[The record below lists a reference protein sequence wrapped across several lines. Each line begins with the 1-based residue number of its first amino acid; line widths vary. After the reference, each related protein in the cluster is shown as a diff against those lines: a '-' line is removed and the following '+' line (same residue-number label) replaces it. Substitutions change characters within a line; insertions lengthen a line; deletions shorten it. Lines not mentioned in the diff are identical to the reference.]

1 MSNNFLVF
9 DVNKLNML
17 SDSEYISDSER
28 TGGVAQGISR
38 SILFNKVLF
47 QTSSMAAALGTVLSN
62 RGFNAIDNDQEGLVD
77 ALNRSFP
84 LNRGLP
90 VSTLIPY
97 TGNYHTVPYG
107 LLLADGTP
115 FPPTAFPELA
125 QAYRVGENTY
135 LYGQV
140 RQPDG
145 SWFPRTPDFRGAFI
159 RGLDR
164 GKGKDPGRSLGIA
177 QGDAIR
183 NITGEAGNYGN
194 GVSDS
199 SPYSSGAMYVRAYT
213 GVPGESEDTQ
223 GTSAIYGFDASRVV
237 PTAHENRPYN
247 YAVHYFIVA
256 ISGFN
261 LPGGSGSSVQVFS
274 REVTLPA
281 SSWSNNTQTISVEG
295 VTSTSYVSVSPKPPL
310 ANLKAYGAA
319 YVYASEVQD
328 GSIVFAC
335 ETVPTT
341 DIIVNI
347 GVIG

>member
-17 SDSEYISDSER
+17 SDSDYISDSER

-62 RGFNAIDNDQEGLVD
+62 RGFNAMDNDQEGLVD
-77 ALNRSFP
+77 SINKSFP

-90 VSTLIPY
+90 VSTLISY
-97 TGNYHTVPYG
+97 TGNYNTVPYG
-107 LLLADGTP
+107 LLPADGAP
-115 FPPTAFPELA
+115 FSPTAFPELA
-125 QAYRVGENTY
+125 QVYRTAENTY

-140 RQPDG
+140 QQQDG
-145 SWFPRTPDFRGAFI
+145 SWWPRTPDLRGAFI
-159 RGLDR
+159 RGLDM

-177 QGDAIR
+177 QGDAMRRIYGKATTGAEYSDGYTEGVLSIGRVDGYWR
-183 NITGEAGNYGN
+183 NRSADTNNCQMIII
-194 GVSDS
+194 DS
-199 SPYSSGAMYVRAYT
+199 SKT
-213 GVPGESEDTQ
+213 L
-223 GTSAIYGFDASRVV
+223 
-237 PTAHENRPYN
+237 PTAEETRPYN
-247 YAVHYFIVA
+247 YAVLYLIVA

-261 LPGGSGSSVQVFS
+261 LDNSSSIKVFS
-274 REVTLPA
+274 REVTLSA

-310 ANLKAYGAA
+310 ENLKAYGNA
-319 YVYASEVQD
+319 YVYASEIQD